1 MRQDPLAEPGSLK
14 ATAVRC
20 PLKHRTETQ
29 AVRYIPQLLLRAAGT
44 AAAWGYAAAYL
55 GVAIIGIAGLFLT
68 LQSRVSRDRPTPEGG
83 S

>member
-1 MRQDPLAEPGSLK
+1 L
-14 ATAVRC
+14 
-20 PLKHRTETQ
+20 
-29 AVRYIPQLLLRAAGT
+29 
-44 AAAWGYAAAYL
+44 GYAAAFL